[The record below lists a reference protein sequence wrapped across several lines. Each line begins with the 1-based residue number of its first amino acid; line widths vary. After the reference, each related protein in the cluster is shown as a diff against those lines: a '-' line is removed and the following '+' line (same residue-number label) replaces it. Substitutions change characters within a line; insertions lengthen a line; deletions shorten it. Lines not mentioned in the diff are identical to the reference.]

1 MNPTTIVALA
11 MLISTV
17 INEVPQAS
25 VSSKTTVLAS
35 REFSLANRYPE
46 PWVNEVFKDNIL
58 LTLSYLKNG
67 SNINKPIDWIEVK
80 KPGRFYLTLTPNETF
95 AFHDLVSEKY
105 QKQKLVTT
113 NAHFNATDGFRSDGF
128 LFGDGVCHLASLL
141 GWVARD
147 SGLTV
152 EAPTNHDFRAIPQI
166 PRKFGVSIYSL
177 AADYSRSTVQN
188 LYITNNKDRD
198 VAFIFDYSGD
208 TLKIEVV
215 E

>member
-1 MNPTTIVALA
+1 M
-11 MLISTV
+11 
-17 INEVPQAS
+17 

-35 REFSLANRYPE
+35 HEFSLANRYPE

-58 LTLSYLKNG
+58 LTLAYLKNG
-67 SNINKPIDWIEVK
+67 TSINKPIDWNQVR

-113 NAHFNATDGFRSDGF
+113 SAHFNATDGFRSDGF

-152 EAPTNHDFRAIPQI
+152 EAPTNHDFRPIPQV
-166 PRKFGVSIYSL
+166 PREFGVSIYSL
-177 AADYSRSTVQN
+177 PTDYTTSAIQN
-188 LYITNNKDRD
+188 LYITNNKDHD
-198 VAFIFDYSGD
+198 VSFVFDYSGEV
-208 TLKIEVV
+208 LKIESVK
-215 E
+215 

>member
-1 MNPTTIVALA
+1 MNSTTLTAFAL
-11 MLISTV
+11 LISTV
-17 INEVPQAS
+17 LNEVPATL

-35 REFSLANRYPE
+35 HEFSLANRYPE

-58 LTLSYLKNG
+58 LTLTYLKNG
-67 SNINKPIDWIEVK
+67 ANINKPIDWNQVR
-80 KPGRFYLTLTPNETF
+80 KPSRFYFTLIPNETF

-105 QKQKLVTT
+105 QKQKLITT

-152 EAPTNHDFRAIPQI
+152 EAPTNHDFRAIPEI
-166 PRKFGVSIYSL
+166 PQEFGVSIYSL
-177 AADYSRSTVQN
+177 ASDNGRSTAQN

-198 VAFIFDYSGD
+198 VSFIFDYNQD
-208 TLKIEVV
+208 KLKIEVV